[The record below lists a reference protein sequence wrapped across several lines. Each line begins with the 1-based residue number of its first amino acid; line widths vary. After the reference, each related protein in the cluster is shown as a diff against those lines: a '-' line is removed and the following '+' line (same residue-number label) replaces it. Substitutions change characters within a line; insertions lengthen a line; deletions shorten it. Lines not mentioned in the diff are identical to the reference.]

1 MNRIVTVERGLYLKE
16 LRPTGRHPSPDTP
29 PPGQEPKLRQQLSTP
44 SMRSLGCFFVA
55 RAGLIDGPSLL
66 RVPETF
72 RPQVTLHTC
81 VRAQTGGARR
91 PTIIPKV
98 SGPQGR
104 KGFRL
109 ARLLQCQPCGQVR
122 RQGKSVWSEK
132 VKLSVADKVLCARV
146 IPWIE
151 SNGLWAIAYPTAN
164 GNCVAELIGSREEA
178 RRYLSRRQRAKRSK
192 MSRSHLADLVKS
204 PFYYGRPTR
213 SGAAD
218 EQR

>member
-1 MNRIVTVERGLYLKE
+1 M
-16 LRPTGRHPSPDTP
+16 
-29 PPGQEPKLRQQLSTP
+29 
-44 SMRSLGCFFVA
+44 
-55 RAGLIDGPSLL
+55 
-66 RVPETF
+66 
-72 RPQVTLHTC
+72 
-81 VRAQTGGARR
+81 
-91 PTIIPKV
+91 
-98 SGPQGR
+98 
-104 KGFRL
+104 
-109 ARLLQCQPCGQVR
+109 
-122 RQGKSVWSEK
+122 WSEK

>member
-1 MNRIVTVERGLYLKE
+1 MLLTAIVAIGGIGRRTWQGLTRAYTGRACRRGAGVSSVRQTTARHSLTLTREPHCDCGTRLYLKE

-98 SGPQGR
+98 WPTGQ
-104 KGFRL
+104 KGFPIGAPFAMPALR
-109 ARLLQCQPCGQVR
+109 ASPEAGQKRVER
-122 RQGKSVWSEK
+122 ESET
-132 VKLSVADKVLCARV
+132 LS
-146 IPWIE
+146 
-151 SNGLWAIAYPTAN
+151 
-164 GNCVAELIGSREEA
+164 
-178 RRYLSRRQRAKRSK
+178 
-192 MSRSHLADLVKS
+192 
-204 PFYYGRPTR
+204 GR
-213 SGAAD
+213 
-218 EQR
+218 